1 MNNIVTE
8 TTDNT
13 EAVII
18 EWREQL
24 MNDPTATWPIMPTW
38 VESLDIDTSDD
49 EHIRV
54 TLKGHTWT
62 AGTFES
68 RIEQTFLVYTKP
80 DKDGDNYYTP
90 DGPLVVMPCTI
101 QFDHRA
107 EQALRIAAVIT
118 SAATELRMFEQES
131 ND

>member
-1 MNNIVTE
+1 MTNVQH

-24 MNDPTATWPIMPTW
+24 KNDPTTTWPIMPTW

-62 AGTFES
+62 AGPFES
-68 RIEQTFLVYTKP
+68 RIEQTFLVYTRP
-80 DKDGDNYYTP
+80 EEVGDNYYTP
-90 DGPLVVMPCTI
+90 AEPLVVMPYPM
-101 QFDHRA
+101 QFDHGA
-107 EQALRIAAVIT
+107 EQALQIAAVIT
-118 SAATELRMFEQES
+118 SAATELSMFEEKQK
-131 ND
+131 